1 MEGRAPMRPRS
12 IILFERLYLAAIAIE
27 VGRVA
32 IEWPLLLQASASD
45 RWVRVAAIGVSL
57 LLLLLTSRRRKRIA
71 GIVLAALFVIGLPMI
86 STVFQPGIALSNAA
100 IVVVQ
105 IGLQAVALALL
116 FTPGSRAWFDMKPA
130 PDGTGSSA

>member
-1 MEGRAPMRPRS
+1 MRPRS

-27 VGRVA
+27 AVRVA

-45 RWVRVAAIGVSL
+45 QLMRVGSIGVTL

-71 GIVLAALFVIGLPMI
+71 GVVLAALFVIGLPMI
-86 STVFQPGIALSNAA
+86 ATVFQPGIAPSSAA

-105 IGLQAVALALL
+105 IALQAVALALL
-116 FTPGSRAWFDMKPA
+116 FTPASRAWFDAKPA
-130 PDGTGSSA
+130 PDGAGSSA